1 MLKLGLLLSW
11 KGKFSDFIS
20 CFPIPLFYFVF
31 YCNSLPGGSSFS
43 WHLRF
48 FLILWS
54 MHDIITCSTTMQP
67 HWQFWLKCISIS
79 YWIE

>member
-31 YCNSLPGGSSFS
+31 YCNSLPGGFIIQ
-43 WHLRF
+43 LAF
-48 FLILWS
+48 AFLSHSLE
-54 MHDIITCSTTMQP
+54 HA
-67 HWQFWLKCISIS
+67 
-79 YWIE
+79 